1 MINLLMEDH
10 PIQEINNLL
19 VEILKLNIKLN
30 QKLNRNLNMIDMV
43 IIMIWKMKLE
53 EANIKMI
60 NI

>member
-1 MINLLMEDH
+1 MEDH